1 MPLRN
6 KITKW
11 IEENNAIFM
20 LLIEPLLGF
29 LMFAIILGITFLIAY
44 LFNLFGLNIE
54 NSVIIFALLFIIF
67 TTLTVFA
74 YLLFKK
80 RTHKKWTHTH
90 SPP

>member
-20 LLIEPLLGF
+20 LLIEPLLGVVM
-29 LMFAIILGITFLIAY
+29 LAIILGITFLIAY

-80 RTHKKWTHTH
+80 RTHKK
-90 SPP
+90 

>member
-1 MPLRN
+1 MPLHN
-6 KITKW
+6 KIKKW
-11 IEENNAIFM
+11 IEEHTAIYM
-20 LLIEPLLGF
+20 LIIEPLFGLIM
-29 LMFAIILGITFLIAY
+29 LAIILGITFLIAY

-80 RTHKKWTHTH
+80 RTHKK
-90 SPP
+90 

>member
-1 MPLRN
+1 
-6 KITKW
+6 
-11 IEENNAIFM
+11 M

>member
-11 IEENNAIFM
+11 IEENSFIYM
-20 LLIEPLLGF
+20 LIIEPLMLGIGGF
-29 LMFAIILGITFLIAY
+29 LMFAFILGITFLIAY

-80 RTHKKWTHTH
+80 RTCKK
-90 SPP
+90 